1 MIAALSEV
9 PLSTS
14 IPAFSVGADACGKSA
29 FNVMIESPTFNSV
42 VFTYVVVPEIVK
54 SPVTTTLPEMVPPA
68 DANFVFANVYA
79 ELA

>member
-29 FNVMIESPTFNSV
+29 FNVMMASPTLNSV
-42 VFTYVVVPEIVK
+42 VFTYVVKPETVK
-54 SPVTTTLPEMVPPA
+54 LPVTTTSPETVPP
-68 DANFVFANVYA
+68 DDEYLVFANA
-79 ELA
+79 